1 MPLNRVVITG
11 YGVVTPIGRSVGEM
25 MNGLAQGVC
34 ATRLMADWNRLGPLR
49 CQLGAPVEIQDL
61 NAIPRSFRRTMS
73 RMSIMAVQAA
83 KEALTQAGIQASSI
97 PENPRFGCVLG
108 STAGSPEATTQ
119 SYQTLLA
126 QHDFTL
132 LGAAA
137 FFRCV
142 PHTVTLNVAQYL
154 GVKGMVMATAA
165 ACASGLQAVGLAY
178 DLIRLGRQDVI
189 LCGGAEELHETVVA
203 SFDILYAASSRYN
216 DSPSRTPRPF
226 DVDRDGL
233 VCGEG
238 AGVLVLESL
247 DHAARRGANILA
259 EVVGYHTCNNGIH
272 VSQSDSGSMALC
284 MRTALQAAGL
294 TPEAIEF
301 VNAHATGTMQGDV
314 AEAQA
319 IAAVFGGNVP
329 VSSLK
334 GHLSHTLGGSGAIEL
349 VAVVEMMR
357 SGVIYPTR
365 NLDNIDP
372 ACAGIGLIQ
381 EVTSRRFR
389 AFLKNSFAFGGINAA
404 IACVAYG

>member
-11 YGVVTPIGRSVGEM
+11 YGVVTPIGCSVGEM
-25 MNGLAQGVC
+25 MTGLAQGVC
-34 ATRLMADWNRLGPLR
+34 ATRNMADWNRLGPLR
-49 CQLGAPVEIQDL
+49 CQVAAPVEIQ
-61 NAIPRSFRRTMS
+61 NPSAIPRQFRRTMS

-83 KEALTQAGIQASSI
+83 NQALAHAGIQASSI

-108 STAGSPEATTQ
+108 STTGSPETTTQ

-126 QHDFTL
+126 QHDYTL
-132 LGAAA
+132 LGAAE

-142 PHTVTLNVAQYL
+142 PHTVMLNVAQYL

-189 LCGGAEELHETVVA
+189 LCGGAEELHETVVG

-226 DVDRDGL
+226 DSDRDGL

-238 AGVLVLESL
+238 AGVLVLEGL
-247 DHAARRGANILA
+247 DHATRRGANILA

-272 VSQSDSGSMALC
+272 VSQSDSASMAMC
-284 MRTALQAAGL
+284 MRTAVQEAGL
-294 TPEAIEF
+294 KAGDIGF
-301 VNAHATGTMQGDV
+301 VNAHATGTLQGDL

-319 IAAVFGGNVP
+319 IAAEFGEDVP

-357 SGVIYPTR
+357 NGVIYPTR
-365 NLDNIDP
+365 NLENIDP
-372 ACAGIGLIQ
+372 ACAGIGLIRD
-381 EVTSRRFR
+381 VTPCRFR

-404 IACVAYG
+404 MACAAYE

>member
-11 YGVVTPIGRSVGEM
+11 YGVVTPIGRCVPEM
-25 MNGLAQGVC
+25 MNGFAQGVC
-34 ATRLMADWNRLGPLR
+34 ATRVLSNWNRLGPLR
-49 CQLGAPVEIQDL
+49 CQVGAPVEIQ
-61 NAIPRSFRRTMS
+61 NPTAIPRQFRRTMS

-83 KEALTQAGIQASSI
+83 EQALTHAGIQASSI

-108 STAGSPEATTQ
+108 STTGSPEATTR
-119 SYQTLLA
+119 SFQTLLA
-126 QHDFTL
+126 QHEFTL
-132 LGAAA
+132 LGAAE
-137 FFRCV
+137 FFRCL

-165 ACASGLQAVGLAY
+165 ACASGSQAVGLAY

-189 LCGGAEELHETVVA
+189 LCGGAEELHETVVG
-203 SFDILYAASSRYN
+203 SFDILFAASSRYN

-226 DVDRDGL
+226 DLDRDGL

-238 AGVLVLESL
+238 AGVLVLECL
-247 DHAARRGANILA
+247 DHATRRGANILA

-272 VSQSDSGSMALC
+272 VSQSDSVSMALC

-294 TPEAIEF
+294 KPEDVGF
-301 VNAHATGTMQGDV
+301 VKAHATGTTQGDL

-319 IAAVFGGNVP
+319 IAAEFGKDVP

-334 GHLSHTLGGSGAIEL
+334 GHLGHTLGGSGAIEL

-357 SGVIYPTR
+357 RGVIYPTR
-365 NLDNIDP
+365 NLENIDP

-381 EVTSRRFR
+381 EVTPRRFR
-389 AFLKNSFAFGGINAA
+389 AFLSNSFAFGGINAA

>member
-11 YGVVTPIGRSVGEM
+11 AGVVTPIGDSVGEM
-25 MNGLAQGVC
+25 MDGLAQGVC
-34 ATRLMADWNRLGPLR
+34 ATRVMSNWNRLGPLR
-49 CQLGAPVEIQDL
+49 CQVGAPVEIKQPT
-61 NAIPRSFRRTMS
+61 AIPRRFRRTMS

-83 KEALTQAGIQASSI
+83 DQALKQARIHPSSI
-97 PENPRFGCVLG
+97 SENPRFGCVLG
-108 STAGSPEATTQ
+108 STTGSPEATTQ

-126 QHDFTL
+126 RHDYTL
-132 LGAAA
+132 LGAAE

-142 PHTVTLNVAQYL
+142 SHTVALNVAQYL

-165 ACASGLQAVGLAY
+165 ACASGLQAIGLAY
-178 DLIRLGRQDVI
+178 DLARLGRQDVI
-189 LCGGAEELHETVVA
+189 VCGGAEELHETVVGP
-203 SFDILYAASSRYN
+203 FDILYAASSRYN

-247 DHAARRGANILA
+247 DHATRRGANILA

-272 VSQSDSGSMALC
+272 VSQSDSASMAMC

-294 TPEAIEF
+294 KPGDIGF
-301 VNAHATGTMQGDV
+301 VNAHATGTLQGDL

-319 IAAVFGGNVP
+319 IAAEFGKDVP

-334 GHLSHTLGGSGAIEL
+334 GHLGHTLGASGAIEL
-349 VAVVEMMR
+349 AAVVEMMR
-357 SGVIYPTR
+357 RGVIYPTR
-365 NLDNIDP
+365 NLERIDP
-372 ACAGIGLIQ
+372 ACSAIGLIQ
-381 EVTSRRFR
+381 EVTPRRFQ

-404 IACVAYG
+404 IVCVAYE